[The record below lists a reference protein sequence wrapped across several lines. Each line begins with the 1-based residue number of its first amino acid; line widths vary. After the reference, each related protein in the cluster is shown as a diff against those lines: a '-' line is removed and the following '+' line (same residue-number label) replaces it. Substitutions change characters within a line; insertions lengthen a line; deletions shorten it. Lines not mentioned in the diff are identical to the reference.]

1 MPLLPGPG
9 VRRSERGG
17 DAPNRVPQRPWR
29 LLHQTHQCCVYRYR
43 SGHGS
48 AVTPTWQGSWGNDQR
63 KRRFR
68 RTAGCCINCNSS
80 RFRFFAIVTDL
91 VGTPTE
97 LIDDQGN
104 TAWRTRSTLW

>member
-1 MPLLPGPG
+1 M
-9 VRRSERGG
+9 
-17 DAPNRVPQRPWR
+17 
-29 LLHQTHQCCVYRYR
+29 
-43 SGHGS
+43 
-48 AVTPTWQGSWGNDQR
+48 TPTWQGSWGNDQR